1 MTQRI
6 CRANRKLRFDR
17 LAFFASIFEKWRNAM
32 RIVGHR
38 DDAGALAPP
47 VFSGNPEVRPV
58 KIARFAKLSISACT
72 AIMLVGLYV
81 GMKYSYAT
89 GTFTAEQ
96 SRVFHIDVSE
106 ACLHGT
112 EPAPVFEA
120 HQGDHVVLAV
130 TSLYSGGLYL
140 HGLETEVDIAP
151 GMETTITFT
160 AEHAGRFFLHL
171 HGNDEEHTHAELAV
185 LEVAPR

>member
-1 MTQRI
+1 
-6 CRANRKLRFDR
+6 
-17 LAFFASIFEKWRNAM
+17 M
-32 RIVGHR
+32 RIIGQR

-47 VFSGNPEVRPV
+47 VFSDNPEVRSV
-58 KIARFAKLSISACT
+58 KVARFAKLSIAACT

-81 GMKYSYAT
+81 GMKYSYAI

-120 HQGDHVVLAV
+120 KVTADGDVGYEHWVSNPGEPGSMAGTDAFVVRHGKILFHTVVEVHSAV
-130 TSLYSGGLYL
+130 DSR
-140 HGLETEVDIAP
+140 P
-151 GMETTITFT
+151 
-160 AEHAGRFFLHL
+160 
-171 HGNDEEHTHAELAV
+171 
-185 LEVAPR
+185 

>member
-1 MTQRI
+1 MAQRI
-6 CRANRKLRFDR
+6 RRAKRKLRFDP
-17 LAFFASIFEKWRNAM
+17 LAFFASIFEKWRKAM
-32 RIVGHR
+32 RIIGQR

-47 VFSGNPEVRPV
+47 VFSDNPEVRSV
-58 KIARFAKLSISACT
+58 KVARFAKLSIAACT

-81 GMKYSYAT
+81 GMKYSYAI

-130 TSLYSGGLYL
+130 TSLYPGGLYL

-171 HGNDEEHTHAELAV
+171 HGNDEDHTHAELAV
-185 LEVAPR
+185 LEIAPR

>member
-1 MTQRI
+1 
-6 CRANRKLRFDR
+6 
-17 LAFFASIFEKWRNAM
+17 M
-32 RIVGHR
+32 RIAGQS
-38 DDAGALAPP
+38 DDVHALAVPD
-47 VFSGNPEVRPV
+47 FSGNAEIRPM
-58 KIARFAKLSISACT
+58 KAARFAKLIIA
-72 AIMLVGLYV
+72 AGAVVMLAGLYV

-120 HQGDHVVLAV
+120 HQGDHIVLAV
-130 TSLYSGGLYL
+130 TSLYPGGLYL

-171 HGNDEEHTHAELAV
+171 HGNDADHTHTELAV

>member
-6 CRANRKLRFDR
+6 YRANRKLRFDR

-32 RIVGHR
+32 RIVGQR
-38 DDAGALAPP
+38 DDAGALAAPD
-47 VFSGNPEVRPV
+47 FSATPANRTEKV
-58 KIARFAKLSISACT
+58 ARFAKLAIAACT

-81 GMKYSYAT
+81 GTKYSYAI
-89 GTFTAEQ
+89 GTPSDEQ

-171 HGNDEEHTHAELAV
+171 HGNDESHTHAELAV

>member
-1 MTQRI
+1 
-6 CRANRKLRFDR
+6 
-17 LAFFASIFEKWRNAM
+17 M
-32 RIVGHR
+32 RIVGQR

-47 VFSGNPEVRPV
+47 VFSDNPEVRSV
-58 KIARFAKLSISACT
+58 KVARFAKLSIAACT

-81 GMKYSYAT
+81 GMKYSYAI

-130 TSLYSGGLYL
+130 TSLYPGGLYL

-171 HGNDEEHTHAELAV
+171 HGNDEDHTHAELAV
-185 LEVAPR
+185 LEIAPR

>member
-6 CRANRKLRFDR
+6 NRANRKLRFDR

-32 RIVGHR
+32 RIVGQR
-38 DDAGALAPP
+38 DDAGALAAPD
-47 VFSGNPEVRPV
+47 FSANPENRTEKV
-58 KIARFAKLSISACT
+58 ARFAKLAITACT

-81 GMKYSYAT
+81 GTKYSYAI
-89 GTFTAEQ
+89 GTPSDEQ

-171 HGNDEEHTHAELAV
+171 HGNDESHTHAELAV

>member
-1 MTQRI
+1 
-6 CRANRKLRFDR
+6 
-17 LAFFASIFEKWRNAM
+17 M
-32 RIVGHR
+32 RIVGQR
-38 DDAGALAPP
+38 DDVAALASPA
-47 VFSGNPEVRPV
+47 FSGNREIRPAASAGFAR
-58 KIARFAKLSISACT
+58 IAIA
-72 AIMLVGLYV
+72 AITVIVLVGLYI

-89 GTFTAEQ
+89 GNVAAEQ

-112 EPAPVFEA
+112 EPPPVFEA
-120 HQGDHVVLAV
+120 RQGDHVVLAV
-130 TSLYSGGLYL
+130 TSLYPGGLYL

-151 GMETTITFT
+151 GMETKITFT

-171 HGNDEEHTHAELAV
+171 HGNDEEHTHTELAV